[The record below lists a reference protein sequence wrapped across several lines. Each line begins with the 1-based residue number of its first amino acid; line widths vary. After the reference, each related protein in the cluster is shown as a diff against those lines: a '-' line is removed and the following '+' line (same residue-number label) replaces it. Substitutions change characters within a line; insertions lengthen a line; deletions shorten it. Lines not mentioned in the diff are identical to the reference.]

1 MQPDTKF
8 LVIQGIDSTN
18 IVKTAY
24 AKYNLSIGVG
34 LSKVAGKVFRIGH
47 LGNCDEIMSASALAG
62 KRPGL
67 AGSASHLRDL
77 YTAHVG
83 VLFAQPDTA

>member
-1 MQPDTKF
+1 M
-8 LVIQGIDSTN
+8 
-18 IVKTAY
+18 KTAY

-62 KRPGL
+62 EAHTCSGQEHVPE
-67 AGSASHLRDL
+67 AGVARTSCKVHA
-77 YTAHVG
+77 
-83 VLFAQPDTA
+83 

>member
-1 MQPDTKF
+1 MQN
-8 LVIQGIDSTN
+8 IDSSK

-62 KRPGL
+62 KTWL
-67 AGSASHLRDL
+67 AGRRKAGLHASFGQEQGALMRS
-77 YTAHVG
+77 V
-83 VLFAQPDTA
+83 

>member
-1 MQPDTKF
+1 M
-8 LVIQGIDSTN
+8 DSAQ

-62 KRPGL
+62 APSRLTPLHSAQLPGL
-67 AGSASHLRDL
+67 LHGTLIQWMEAGSMSG
-77 YTAHVG
+77 TA
-83 VLFAQPDTA
+83 